1 MKHLFFAAV
10 FLLVLSCEDK
20 VNQGNKFPTYKSF
33 RDIPGVTENEI
44 AAIEALQKKNT
55 PFVYGMMPTAEA
67 FLAAENSGEVK
78 GFSALFCQWLT
89 DLFQINFQPS
99 LYAWSDLIAG
109 LEQDIHFTG
118 DLMATKERQKAYFM
132 TDAIAERSLSIF
144 RMADAPP
151 LPLLTASRPLRFAFL
166 NNSVAFVSIS
176 EVVKTPFEPIFVNDF
191 SAAYDV
197 LASGEADAFFSAGI
211 TEASFST
218 HEDVVNETFF
228 PLIHSSVSLS
238 TQNPELAPIIN
249 VVQKALQHSNTRHY
263 LANIYQ
269 AGNDE
274 YRQHKFFS
282 QLSAEELAY
291 IENNIAVKF
300 AAEIDN
306 YPISFYNIHER
317 AWQGVAHEV
326 LAEVEKLTGLRFEI
340 TNSPDSSWVAVLGML
355 ERGEVAMLSEL
366 VRTDEREGHFLWPE
380 TAIMKDRAVL
390 LSRIDHPNI
399 ALNKLM
405 NVRIGVVKNSAY
417 AELFRHWFPNHPNV
431 KEYSGMGH
439 LLEALEN
446 DNIQMI
452 MGRTNQF
459 LNLVNYREVLDYKIN
474 VVFDS
479 YFNSFF
485 GLHKDEIVL
494 RSLLDK
500 SLRMI
505 DTESISIN
513 WAHKAHD
520 YRAKVM
526 EARLPW
532 LIGAIIFSLIT
543 LTLILIMFRR
553 NRSEGKRLEVL
564 VKKRTAEI
572 EKQRK
577 LLEYMSLTD
586 SLTGLPN
593 RRNFDMQ
600 LDIEWQIA
608 IREKQ
613 TISFLMLDIDHF
625 KNYNDMYGHQQ
636 GDEVLR
642 IISKIIEQTPKRP
655 GDFVARWGGEEFV
668 VLLSNTGT
676 KGAFKIAEAIRAN
689 VEKTD
694 VFVNGF
700 ATKLTVSIGV
710 NTQSPEQ
717 GSSLESFISIADK
730 EMYKAKEAGRNRVC
744 CFPTHPAMSKF
755 SIFIA

>member
-1 MKHLFFAAV
+1 VKNLFFA
-10 FLLVLSCEDK
+10 LLCLLSLSCEEK
-20 VNQGNKFPTYKSF
+20 ANQSQEFAVYKSF
-33 RDIPGVTENEI
+33 RDIPDVTESEI
-44 AAIEALQKKNT
+44 AAIEALQKKNIS
-55 PFVYGMMPTAEA
+55 FVYGMMPTAEA
-67 FLAAENSGEVK
+67 FLAAESGGEVK
-78 GFSALFCQWLT
+78 GYSALFCQWLT
-89 DLFQINFQPS
+89 SLFQINFQPA
-99 LYAWSDLIAG
+99 LYAWNDLIAG
-109 LEQDIHFTG
+109 LEQKDISFTG
-118 DLMATKERQKAYFM
+118 DLMATEERQKVYFM
-132 TDAIAERSLSIF
+132 TDAIAERSLTIF
-144 RMADAPP
+144 RMAGTPP
-151 LPLLTASRPLRFAFL
+151 LPQATASRPLRFAFL
-166 NNSVAFVSIS
+166 KNSAVFASIS
-176 EVVKTPFEPIFVNDF
+176 KAAETPFEPVFVDDF

-197 LASGEADAFFSAGI
+197 LASGKADAFFSASVS
-211 TEASFST
+211 EAPLIA
-218 HEDVVNETFF
+218 HGNVVSEIFF
-228 PLIHSSVSLS
+228 PLIHNYVSFS
-238 TQNPELAPIIN
+238 TQNSELAPIIN
-249 VVQKALQHSNTRHY
+249 VVQKALQHNSTRRY
-263 LANIYQ
+263 LADLYQ

-274 YRQHKFFS
+274 YRQHKLFTQFN
-282 QLSAEELAY
+282 ADELAY
-291 IENNIAVKF
+291 IESNKTVKF

-317 AWQGVAHEV
+317 VWQGVAHEV

-340 TNSPDSSWVAVLGML
+340 ANSPDSSWVAVLGML

-366 VRTDEREGHFLWPE
+366 VRTDEREGLFLWPE
-380 TAIMKDRAVL
+380 TAIMRDRAVL
-390 LSRIDHPNI
+390 MSRIDHPNI
-399 ALNKLM
+399 ALNKVL

-417 AELFRHWFPNHPNV
+417 AELFRRWFPNHPNV
-431 KEYSGMGH
+431 KEYNGMGQ

-459 LNLVNYREVLDYKIN
+459 LNLVNYREILDYKIN
-474 VVFDS
+474 VAFDS

-485 GLHKDEIVL
+485 GLHKDETVL

-505 DTESISIN
+505 DMESISLN

-532 LIGAIIFSLIT
+532 LIGAIVFSLIT
-543 LTLILIMFRR
+543 LILMLIMFHR
-553 NRSEGKRLEVL
+553 NRSEGKRLEKKE
-564 VKKRTAEI
+564 KKRTVEI
-572 EKQRK
+572 EHQRK

-613 TISFLMLDIDHF
+613 TISFLMLDIDYF

-642 IISKIIEQTPKRP
+642 IIAKIIEQTPKRP
-655 GDFVARWGGEEFV
+655 GDFVARWGGEEFA
-668 VLLSNTGT
+668 VLLSNTDT
-676 KGAFKIAEAIRAN
+676 KGALKVAEAIRTN
-689 VEKTD
+689 IEKTNLL
-694 VFVNGF
+694 VNGF

-717 GSSLESFISIADK
+717 DSSLTSFISVADK
-730 EMYKAKEAGRNRVC
+730 ELYKAKDSGRNRIC
-744 CFPTHPAMSKF
+744 NF
-755 SIFIA
+755 SMRPMMAN